1 MCFKHCLE
9 NFCIVILIPNTKISN
24 YQILILYS
32 IVKAVCTLH
41 MVVFLC
47 VSAAAD
53 LAAGSVEHEAE
64 AELHQDDG
72 AEDPGVGGGEAVVLV
87 QRAAAAARRD
97 GGRDEAQH
105 QQQPG
110 HGHQRVVQEV
120 QVLPHGH
127 LDQSEVSTGSRDQLS
142 TNHSSPAAP
151 RPR

>member
-1 MCFKHCLE
+1 MC
-9 NFCIVILIPNTKISN
+9 
-24 YQILILYS
+24 
-32 IVKAVCTLH
+32 
-41 MVVFLC
+41 
-47 VSAAAD
+47 AAAD

-127 LDQSEVSTGSRDQLS
+127 LGQSEVSTGSRDQLS
-142 TNHSSPAAP
+142 TNHSSPAVP

>member
-1 MCFKHCLE
+1 MH
-9 NFCIVILIPNTKISN
+9 IAHGGV
-24 YQILILYS
+24 
-32 IVKAVCTLH
+32 
-41 MVVFLC
+41 LC

-110 HGHQRVVQEV
+110 HRHQRVVQEV

>member
-1 MCFKHCLE
+1 MH
-9 NFCIVILIPNTKISN
+9 IAHGGV
-24 YQILILYS
+24 
-32 IVKAVCTLH
+32 
-41 MVVFLC
+41 LC

-110 HGHQRVVQEV
+110 HRHQRVVQEV

-127 LDQSEVSTGSRDQLS
+127 LDQSEVSTGSRDHLS